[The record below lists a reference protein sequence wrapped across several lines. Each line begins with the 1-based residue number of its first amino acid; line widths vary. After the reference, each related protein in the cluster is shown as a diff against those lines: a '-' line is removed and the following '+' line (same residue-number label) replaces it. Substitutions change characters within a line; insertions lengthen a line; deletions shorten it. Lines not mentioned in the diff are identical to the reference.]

1 MLESRVFKLLQ
12 KIFLRYALTH
22 IWAININTKPGCGA
36 EYF

>member
-12 KIFLRYALTH
+12 KIFLRYTLTY
-22 IWAININTKPGCGA
+22 IWAINTNTKSGCGA